1 MNPFNKFNKWFNL
14 AKKTFEF
21 DPTAFALSS
30 SSNNKPDVRMV
41 LLKKILPDGYI
52 FFTNINSNKG
62 KQFNK
67 NNNLAMCFYWESLK
81 KQIRISGRGFII
93 DDKESDLY
101 FSSRPRKS
109 QLGAWASKQSSVI
122 KNRNVLI
129 NRFQKYEKK
138 FENNQ
143 VTRPPYWVGIKI
155 VPKTFEFWQ
164 GDQFRLHER
173 ELYYLKKKVWQKK
186 ILSP

>member
-1 MNPFNKFNKWFNL
+1 MNPFNKFNNWFNL

-93 DDKESDLY
+93 DDKEFLLKKNQST
-101 FSSRPRKS
+101 FIP
-109 QLGAWASKQSSVI
+109 LGSKHRLTNPG
-122 KNRNVLI
+122 KLPLVLI
-129 NRFQKYEKK
+129 EVQSGDYLGEDDIVRFQDDFGRK
-138 FENNQ
+138 
-143 VTRPPYWVGIKI
+143 
-155 VPKTFEFWQ
+155 
-164 GDQFRLHER
+164 
-173 ELYYLKKKVWQKK
+173 
-186 ILSP
+186 

>member
-1 MNPFNKFNKWFNL
+1 
-14 AKKTFEF
+14 
-21 DPTAFALSS
+21 
-30 SSNNKPDVRMV
+30 MV

-93 DDKESDLY
+93 NDKESDLY

-122 KNRNVLI
+122 KSRKVLI
-129 NRFQKYEKK
+129 IDSKNMKKNLKINRLQDHHI
-138 FENNQ
+138 
-143 VTRPPYWVGIKI
+143 G
-155 VPKTFEFWQ
+155 
-164 GDQFRLHER
+164 LA
-173 ELYYLKKKVWQKK
+173 
-186 ILSP
+186 